1 MPTKKSTADGVRSA
15 LTDYAVHVPL
25 GAGQLLI
32 EKGKELTVK
41 VGSFAQDPRTRVR
54 RTYADLAKRG
64 EKVARDLR
72 HSKLGRRALGQTKA
86 ATDTVRKAVTGTKG
100 SATRPSTR
108 QAS

>member
-1 MPTKKSTADGVRSA
+1 MPTKKSDLRK
-15 LTDYAVHVPL
+15 AVANSTIHVPL

-41 VGSFAQDPRTRVR
+41 VGSFARDPRTRVR

-72 HSKLGRRALGQTKA
+72 HSALGRRALGRTPA
-86 ATDTVRKAVTGTKG
+86 A
-100 SATRPSTR
+100 SRPSTR
-108 QAS
+108 KAS

>member
-1 MPTKKSTADGVRSA
+1 MPTKKSTTDGVRSA
-15 LTDYAVHVPL
+15 LTDYAIHVPL

-41 VGSFAQDPRTRVR
+41 VGSFAQDPRKRVR

-72 HSKLGRRALGQTKA
+72 HSKLGRRLGQTKA
-86 ATDTVRKAVTGTKG
+86 ATDTVRKAVTGTMG
-100 SATRPSTR
+100 STTRPSTR
-108 QAS
+108 KAS

>member
-1 MPTKKSTADGVRSA
+1 MPAKKSSTDGARSA
-15 LTDYAVHVPL
+15 LTDYAIHVPL

-41 VGSFAQDPRTRVR
+41 VGTFAQDPRTRVR
-54 RTYADLAKRG
+54 RTYAELAKRG

-86 ATDTVRKAVTGTKG
+86 ASDTVRKAVIGTKG
-100 SATRPSTR
+100 SKTRPSSR
-108 QAS
+108 KAS